1 MKNIRQNTVRFTLG
15 AVFFTLPACQTVET
29 GSKVVDSSKKEVIIS
44 SNSDPRSAL
53 PQGERDSSIN
63 RSREQLEESL
73 TPNSRDVKALLSLAE
88 LQLTQNR
95 LNDAETSCRRALLV
109 DVKNSDAQRIMAQ
122 ISIRQQ
128 NYKMALIFLTALG
141 GEDSKDSNVH
151 NMLGLIAYNEKKSSE
166 AVRLWKQAINL
177 NPSDMSAR
185 MNLGVIYLKNKM
197 FQQAGAQFERVLK
210 VAPAHQDAKLHL
222 AIVDASRGNYDQAI
236 ATYKSILDQ
245 DNTNELALFNLSVAE
260 KNSGQYDDALA
271 GLKRLIKIS
280 KSRSATTDAAFAL
293 IDEIQTLNN
302 KGDKIS
308 DDELQALASELA
320 KRPASKVTSKQ
331 TSMKTS
337 SAAKPSTEKGSTPP
351 GAESTGKQVAAKKPA
366 AAAELDAG
374 TKNDSSASDRDIEAL
389 ERQLKEPSH

>member
-1 MKNIRQNTVRFTLG
+1 MKKETNTIVSLSLSALLTTLYS
-15 AVFFTLPACQTVET
+15 CQTVEN
-29 GSKVVDSSKKEVIIS
+29 GGKVVDSSKREVIIS

-53 PQGERDSSIN
+53 PQGERDSTIS

-73 TPNSRDVKALLSLAE
+73 GANSRDVKALLSLAE
-88 LQLTQNR
+88 LQLTQDL
-95 LNDAETSCRRALLV
+95 LNDAEKTCRKALLV
-109 DVKNSDAQRIMAQ
+109 DVKNADAQRIMAQ
-122 ISIRQQ
+122 ISIRRQ
-128 NYKMALIFLTALG
+128 NYRMAMIFLTALG
-141 GEDSKDSNVH
+141 GEDSKDSNVL

-166 AVRLWKQAINL
+166 AVRLWKQAVNL

-236 ATYKSILDQ
+236 TAYKSILAQ
-245 DNTNELALFNLSVAE
+245 DSSNELALFNLAVAE
-260 KNSGQYDDALA
+260 KNSARYDDALA

-280 KSRSATTDAAFAL
+280 KSRSATTDAAFGL
-293 IDEIQTLNN
+293 IEEINTLNN

-320 KRPASKVTSKQ
+320 KRPASKISPKQ
-331 TSMKTS
+331 S
-337 SAAKPSTEKGSTPP
+337 SINASTAAKASADKSTTQPS
-351 GAESTGKQVAAKKPA
+351 GKQLAAKKQPTIVDPDM
-366 AAAELDAG
+366 DA
-374 TKNDSSASDRDIEAL
+374 KNEASASDRDIEAL

>member
-1 MKNIRQNTVRFTLG
+1 MKNLAHVTVGLSISALFITLNG
-15 AVFFTLPACQTVET
+15 CQTVKT
-29 GSKVVDSSKKEVIIS
+29 GGKVVDSSKREVIIS

-53 PQGERDSSIN
+53 PQGDKDSSIN

-73 TPNSRDVKALLSLAE
+73 SPNSRDIKALLSLAE
-88 LQLTQNR
+88 LQLTQNL
-95 LNDAETSCRRALLV
+95 LNQAETTCRKALLV

-122 ISIRQQ
+122 ISIRRQ
-128 NYKMALIFLTALG
+128 NYKMAMIFLTALG
-141 GEDSKDSNVH
+141 GEDSKDSNVL

-222 AIVDASRGNYDQAI
+222 AIVDASRGNYEQAI
-236 ATYKSILDQ
+236 AAYKSILEQ
-245 DNTNELALFNLSVAE
+245 DGSNELALFNLAVAE
-260 KNSGQYDDALA
+260 KNSARYDDALA
-271 GLKRLIKIS
+271 DLKRLIKIS
-280 KSRSATTDAAFAL
+280 KSRSTTTDAAFAL
-293 IDEIQTLNN
+293 IDEINTLNN

-320 KRPASKVTSKQ
+320 KRPVSKTTSKQ
-331 TSMKTS
+331 TSLTPTS
-337 SAAKPSTEKGSTPP
+337 VTNASTGNSTP
-351 GAESTGKQVAAKKPA
+351 SQSTNQTGKQVAAKRPLSEADSDNA
-366 AAAELDAG
+366 A
-374 TKNDSSASDRDIEAL
+374 KNQSSASDLDIEAL

>member
-1 MKNIRQNTVRFTLG
+1 MKNLTHVTVGLSISALCITLNG
-15 AVFFTLPACQTVET
+15 CQTVKT
-29 GSKVVDSSKKEVIIS
+29 GGKVVDSSKREVIIS

-53 PQGERDSSIN
+53 PQGDQDSSIN

-73 TPNSRDVKALLSLAE
+73 SPNSRDIKALLSLAE
-88 LQLTQNR
+88 LQLTQNL
-95 LNDAETSCRRALLV
+95 LNQAETTCRKALLV

-122 ISIRQQ
+122 ISIRRQ
-128 NYKMALIFLTALG
+128 NYKMAMIFLTALG
-141 GEDSKDSNVH
+141 GEDSKDSNVL

-222 AIVDASRGNYDQAI
+222 AIVDASRGNYEQAI
-236 ATYKSILDQ
+236 TAYKSILEQ
-245 DNTNELALFNLSVAE
+245 DGSNELALFNLAVAQ
-260 KNSGQYDDALA
+260 KNSARYDDALA
-271 GLKRLIKIS
+271 ELKRLIKVS

-293 IDEIQTLNN
+293 IDEINTLNN

-320 KRPASKVTSKQ
+320 KRPVSKATPKQ
-331 TSMKTS
+331 TSLAPA
-337 SAAKPSTEKGSTPP
+337 SATKASP
-351 GAESTGKQVAAKKPA
+351 GNANASQSANQTGKQVAAKRQPSEADPDNA
-366 AAAELDAG
+366 A
-374 TKNDSSASDRDIEAL
+374 KNESRASDLDIEAL